1 MLKFLLL
8 LMGILLTSIG
18 IVFIL
23 LYLNL
28 LVMGYSIIRYLLF
41 IITNIWTILFFIG
54 LLLIF
59 LSTK

>member
-1 MLKFLLL
+1 
-8 LMGILLTSIG
+8 MGILLTSIG